1 MQHHS
6 QVALTDYPLFRDYAH
21 ARLRLSK
28 WELAELRAAQR
39 RALNVREAYRVNAV
53 NLLGNERTA
62 ADITNALPIDP
73 DTVRTYLKRYKQG
86 VSMICCA

>member
-1 MQHHS
+1 M
-6 QVALTDYPLFRDYAH
+6 
-21 ARLRLSK
+21 
-28 WELAELRAAQR
+28 
-39 RALNVREAYRVNAV
+39 REAYRVNAV